1 MWYSPWHV
9 VIVLVA
15 AVVEVAP
22 QLYSLAHIP
31 WLRSTMRESNHNAS
45 SGASLS
51 NVFRFFFLYAQ
62 NEKKERKEKQRKK
75 ERKSKERKKGRKLTW
90 SRKRYRIKRLM
101 MSGFSHHQHSHPR
114 LDSNSAPRQLT
125 TLGLSKLSSF
135 TPLRPHRPK

>member
-51 NVFRFFFLYAQ
+51 NVFRFFFFTLKMLDISYYLC
-62 NEKKERKEKQRKK
+62 EDKKKERKEKQRKK
-75 ERKSKERKKGRKLTW
+75 ERKETYLVTEAVP
-90 SRKRYRIKRLM
+90 Y
-101 MSGFSHHQHSHPR
+101 
-114 LDSNSAPRQLT
+114 
-125 TLGLSKLSSF
+125 
-135 TPLRPHRPK
+135 

>member
-62 NEKKERKEKQRKK
+62 NARYLLLPMRGQKKRKKGKAKKERKETY
-75 ERKSKERKKGRKLTW
+75 LVTDAVP
-90 SRKRYRIKRLM
+90 Y
-101 MSGFSHHQHSHPR
+101 
-114 LDSNSAPRQLT
+114 
-125 TLGLSKLSSF
+125 
-135 TPLRPHRPK
+135 